1 MGDEGPKWRLD
12 HADTG
17 SAICQQ
23 AACKRNE
30 SKIVKGEL
38 RIGTRTLFDNGIQS
52 RWYMAWR
59 HWGCATKHQIAG
71 LKETTENDPTKAP
84 GYDRLSPESQEQVR
98 LAFEKGM
105 PVDKGFKDIREDLA
119 KNSRKY
125 AKEYRDAEGYKA
137 DVATRA
143 AACRGGDCVSDN
155 IKIIKGHLRL
165 GILVNFDG
173 EHVTPYYKHWKC
185 MSKYDLACAQ
195 MCYEKGEFYGI
206 DNIPEEF
213 KEVVLKTF
221 ETGEV
226 VEPPEPKVAPPKTKA
241 KPKSKT
247 PRSKKTKVKLEP
259 SDSPEESED
268 QLEDPNVKLQETI
281 SPSPVAKPKAKK
293 SKAKRRPA
301 EDIDSGSEAEPEYV
315 PRKSRSRSSPFKEA
329 NVLAEAATSAPE
341 DLVDN

>member
-1 MGDEGPKWRLD
+1 MDEEGPKWRLD
-12 HADTG
+12 HADNG

-38 RIGTRTLFDNGIQS
+38 RIGTLTLFDNGMQR

-98 LAFEKGM
+98 LAFEEGM

-119 KNSRKY
+119 KTSRKY

-155 IKIIKGHLRL
+155 TKITKGHLRL
-165 GILVNFDG
+165 GILVNFDSD
-173 EHVTPYYKHWKC
+173 HTSTYYKHWKC
-185 MSKYDLACAQ
+185 MSEYDLACAQ

-206 DNIPEEF
+206 DQIPEEL

-226 VEPPEPKVAPPKTKA
+226 VEPPEPRIAPL
-241 KPKSKT
+241 KSKT
-247 PRSKKTKVKLEP
+247 SRSKKTKVKREP
-259 SDSPEESED
+259 SVSSEESEGPFK
-268 QLEDPNVKLQETI
+268 DPSDELQETI
-281 SPSPVAKPKAKK
+281 SPSSVTKPKAKK
-293 SKAKRRPA
+293 PKAKRRLA
-301 EDIDSGSEAEPEYV
+301 KEIDSGSEAEPEYI
-315 PRKSRSRSSPFKEA
+315 PRKSRSRSSPFKDA
-329 NVLAEAATSAPE
+329 NVPVEAATSAAE
-341 DLVDN
+341 DLIDD